1 MTTTAVDSEGNILVK
16 KKPSGVRSRKLPP
29 CLTAARSSWLLSPP
43 MLSMVSPS
51 LLFLP
56 PFGLLDVNTK
66 WDNVTDVLYI
76 SICPYHT
83 LFLKRQH
90 HGCGNIQYVGDEPA
104 GSIIIVING
113 RPGRC
118 HHDHVF
124 CLRHQYVQ
132 GMAATCTYT
141 PCSFVVSEWR
151 LCAHCSGEEVKNYC
165 YCLFCSNLSQIL
177 LIRNL
182 YLKQIQQNHVHEWP
196 AATSCRVEFFSILTD
211 PSSLGRGR
219 HLLFLLTV

>member
-29 CLTAARSSWLLSPP
+29 CLRAARSSWLLSPP
-43 MLSMVSPS
+43 MLSMVFPS

-90 HGCGNIQYVGDEPA
+90 RGCGNIQCVGDEPA
-104 GSIIIVING
+104 GSIIIVIIG
-113 RPGRC
+113 RRGSSYLA
-118 HHDHVF
+118 F
-124 CLRHQYVQ
+124 CLGH
-132 GMAATCTYT
+132 
-141 PCSFVVSEWR
+141 
-151 LCAHCSGEEVKNYC
+151 
-165 YCLFCSNLSQIL
+165 
-177 LIRNL
+177 L
-182 YLKQIQQNHVHEWP
+182 YLQGTAEIFTFSLAESETWP
-196 AATSCRVEFFSILTD
+196 SANGSVAELKMFYL
-211 PSSLGRGR
+211 LLL
-219 HLLFLLTV
+219 LLFVPNFYLRRSLKV